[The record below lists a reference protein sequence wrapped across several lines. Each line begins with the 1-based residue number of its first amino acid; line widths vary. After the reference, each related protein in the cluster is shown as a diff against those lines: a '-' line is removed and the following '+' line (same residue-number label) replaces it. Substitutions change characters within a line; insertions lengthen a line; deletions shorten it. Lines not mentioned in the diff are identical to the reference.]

1 MFLTSC
7 HQSLN
12 NLSTCK
18 LICNDKSLAIPDDL
32 GGDDA
37 DLGLPDVL
45 PDGWWLVGG
54 SVEAEDLGEGEALG
68 VDDGEAVEAA
78 GLEGHHFGEGWAA
91 VH

>member
-1 MFLTSC
+1 MP
-7 HQSLN
+7 
-12 NLSTCK
+12 CK
-18 LICNDKSLAIPDDL
+18 PLALYKRLAIPDDL

-54 SVEAEDLGEGEALG
+54 RVEAEDLGEGEALG
-68 VDDGEAVEAA
+68 VDDREAVEAA
-78 GLEGHHFGEGWAA
+78 GLEGHHFGEGRAA